1 MLMGRALDLTPGLR
15 RKTEMNQGLNIFV
28 FLFAMVIILAH
39 GSTPVFPRTPTRDQ
53 VQDSWEKRFQEMD
66 QNRDGKVS
74 LTEYIAFFKEGSP
87 QRRRYVEYE
96 FRKYDRNGDGFIT
109 RDEHFT
115 PVTLRDEFRALDKN
129 RDGRVSLME
138 FLDAEILFQPLDRNH
153 DGFITL
159 EEYLYGYR
167 HRSPQR

>member
-1 MLMGRALDLTPGLR
+1 MW
-15 RKTEMNQGLNIFV
+15 RKTEMTQGAKIIV
-28 FLFAMVIILAH
+28 FLSAAVMILA
-39 GSTPVFPRTPTRDQ
+39 SASPPAFPRTPAREQ
-53 VQDSWEKRFQEMD
+53 VQNSWEKRFQDLD

-74 LTEYIAFFKEGSP
+74 LTEYFVFFKEGTP

-109 RDEHFT
+109 REEHFT
-115 PVTLRDEFRALDKN
+115 PVTLRDEFRALDQN
-129 RDGRVSLME
+129 RDGRVSRSE
-138 FLDAEILFQPLDRNH
+138 FLDAEILFHPLDRNH

-159 EEYLYGYR
+159 EEYLYGFR

>member
-1 MLMGRALDLTPGLR
+1 MPQAL
-15 RKTEMNQGLNIFV
+15 KIFV
-28 FLFAMVIILAH
+28 LLFAAVIILAN
-39 GSTPVFPRTPTRDQ
+39 GSTPAFPRTPTREQ

-74 LTEYIAFFKEGSP
+74 LAEYIAFFKEGSP
-87 QRRRYVEYE
+87 MRRKNVEYE

-109 RDEHFT
+109 REEHFT
-115 PVTLRDEFRALDKN
+115 PVTLEDQFRALDTN
-129 RDGRVSLME
+129 RDGRVSRSE
-138 FLDAEILFQPLDRNH
+138 FLDAEILFQALDRNH

-159 EEYLYGYR
+159 EEYLDGFR

>member
-1 MLMGRALDLTPGLR
+1 MPQPLKIMG
-15 RKTEMNQGLNIFV
+15 
-28 FLFAMVIILAH
+28 FLAAAMMILASA
-39 GSTPVFPRTPTRDQ
+39 STPACPRTPTREQ
-53 VQDSWEKRFQEMD
+53 VNKSWEKRFQEMD
-66 QNRDGKVS
+66 QNGDGRVS
-74 LTEYIAFFKEGSP
+74 LAEYIAFFGEGTP

-109 RDEHFT
+109 REEHFT

-129 RDGRVSLME
+129 GDGRVSLSE

-159 EEYLYGYR
+159 EEYLYGFRNRTPYR
-167 HRSPQR
+167 

>member
-1 MLMGRALDLTPGLR
+1 MRLAAKILVLLGTG
-15 RKTEMNQGLNIFV
+15 
-28 FLFAMVIILAH
+28 IIIWAI
-39 GSTPVFPRTPTRDQ
+39 GSLPAFSRTPTRDQ
-53 VQDSWEKRFQEMD
+53 VNKSYEKRFQEMD
-66 QNRDGKVS
+66 QNGDGRVS
-74 LTEYIAFFKEGSP
+74 LAEYLVFFGEGTP

-109 RDEHFT
+109 REEHFT

-129 RDGRVSLME
+129 GDGRVSLSE

-159 EEYLYGYR
+159 GEYLYGFR
-167 HRSPQR
+167 NGTPNR